1 MFTLL
6 NVFSGPL
13 YTVVQMTEGS
23 GDSPGDLLAWDAA
36 DWLSNSRVTG
46 TWVVR
51 EELTNERP
59 YLVAIPMASELGEV
73 GREKK
78 CNKVPFKMK
87 LFF

>member
-23 GDSPGDLLAWDAA
+23 GDSPGDLFAWNAA
-36 DWLSNSRVTG
+36 DWLSSSRVTG

-73 GREKK
+73 GHEKK
-78 CNKVPFKMK
+78 CKKF
-87 LFF
+87 LSI